1 MADRQDPNQPRT
13 LKQIW
18 AEAQEKRLALENSSP
33 ITNPSYSDDVLSA
46 IQIHE
51 EILRAISRVS
61 LFSPNE
67 PLDDIAT
74 PDLPYLLANYYLAE
88 IHQKTTESDPAR
100 RRAALSRVREAY
112 ERFLGLLDAYDAL
125 QGPYRTLYERYTDD
139 PLSFS
144 TVTSADPARRRDAK
158 IANFRAEK
166 LLKDRLATLRRDPR
180 YAEAVHGDGDGDG
193 DGDPASGVDDEIL
206 RELYLAEVS
215 FAAHMAF
222 QGLEGLNREL
232 EVLAAQAARMPT
244 ALLPQQA
251 GQNVEDDAR
260 RRLRR
265 EERDGGAG
273 YTDRV
278 EAPRRLQSVVGGPL
292 LSRTGKP
299 LQPFTLVGSRQEMTR
314 NVFRPGHNLPTMS
327 VEEYLEEERRRGG
340 IIEGGGAS
348 SYNRPEP
355 DEDDVEKADQETY
368 KARAWDEFV
377 EANPK
382 GSGNTLNRG

>member
-1 MADRQDPNQPRT
+1 MTDEQGQNQPRT
-13 LKQIW
+13 LKQLL
-18 AEAQEKRLALENSSP
+18 AEAQAKRLALEDSSP
-33 ITNPSYSDDVLSA
+33 VSDPSYSDNLGEA

-51 EILRAISRVS
+51 EILRAVSRVS

-74 PDLPYLLANYYLAE
+74 PDLPYLLANYHLAE
-88 IHQKTTESDPAR
+88 LHQKTTEPDPSH
-100 RRAALSRVREAY
+100 RRAALSRVRDAY
-112 ERFLGLLDAYDAL
+112 ERFLALLDSYDAL

-139 PLSFS
+139 PPSFS
-144 TVTSADPARRRDAK
+144 TVTSADPARRREAK

-180 YAEAVHGDGDGDG
+180 YADAVRADGDT
-193 DGDPASGVDDEIL
+193 DPVSGVDDEII

-222 QGLEGLNREL
+222 QGLEGINREL
-232 EVLAAQAARMPT
+232 EVLAQATT
-244 ALLPQQA
+244 APHPQSGPSVA
-251 GQNVEDDAR
+251 DDAR
-260 RRLRR
+260 RRR
-265 EERDGGAG
+265 EEQDGSGGGAGG

-278 EAPRRLQSVVGGPL
+278 EPRGRLPGSVGGPL
-292 LSRTGKP
+292 LSKTGKP

-327 VEEYLEEERRRGG
+327 VDEYLAEERRRGG
-340 IIEGGGAS
+340 IIEGGGPS

-355 DEDDVEKADQETY
+355 DEDDMDKADEDTY

-382 GSGNTLNRG
+382 GAGNTLNRG